1 METSK
6 LHYFWKTLCIL
17 IHLMVFVNQCQSQ
30 GIRHEEHNGE
40 ITVVITDI
48 YLVDDGFGNVVQS
61 TLQYTDYTTTTYPTY
76 PTEPTTPEYTTKS
89 DPYETSTTWRT
100 TDYTDFSHETHDP
113 YKMSTTGRSNHETP
127 DPYKMRTIKNIDF
140 KTDYYNKENVVNLYI
155 SSAIMKVF
163 TSDFCNTFPNL
174 RNITASGLEIE
185 KIDKNAFDN
194 CLELKKLSMS
204 QNNIEF
210 LDNSLFEKN
219 VKLQFLNFD
228 RNPIKYVNAEV
239 FKKMNQLNELS
250 LRYTDLLDIDLEK
263 IINYTPVQQ
272 IQLEGT
278 KISCRRWKE
287 LNNTAKN
294 NEIFLNYYYYDD
306 YQCTD
311 EKTWSKLIMEIDT
324 SNTLLEDK
332 LKIMYKRIKK
342 NSIFYGTEMDT
353 DTALTYF
360 YSVVFVMSFTILILS
375 IITIVSLICCC
386 KAHYQ
391 RYVINQGYQTIPEY
405 NN

>member
-1 METSK
+1 MEKLK

-17 IHLMVFVNQCQSQ
+17 IYLMVFAKQCQTLMVKY
-30 GIRHEEHNGE
+30 EEHNGE
-40 ITVVITDI
+40 LTGIIMDI
-48 YLVDDGFGNVVQS
+48 YLVDDGFGNVIQS
-61 TLQYTDYTTTTYPTY
+61 TFPTTEHTTTEYRTHEYTTTEYRTH
-76 PTEPTTPEYTTKS
+76 EFTTPEYTTS
-89 DPYETSTTWRT
+89 GT
-100 TDYTDFSHETHDP
+100 
-113 YKMSTTGRSNHETP
+113 YKTSTTGRSVHETP
-127 DPYKMRTIKNIDF
+127 DPYKMLTIGNIDF
-140 KTDYYNKENVVNLYI
+140 QTDHHNKENVVNLDI
-155 SSAIMKVF
+155 LSARMKVF

-174 RNITASGLEIE
+174 RNITANGLDIE
-185 KIDKNAFDN
+185 KIDKNAFEN
-194 CLELKKLSMS
+194 CLELKTLSMS
-204 QNNIEF
+204 ENNIEF

-219 VKLQFLNFD
+219 VKLTVLNFD
-228 RNPIKYVNAEV
+228 RNPIKYVNAKV

-263 IINYTPVQQ
+263 IINYTPVEQ

-294 NEIFLNYYYYDD
+294 NEVFLNYYYYDD
-306 YQCTD
+306 YQCID

-332 LKIMYKRIKK
+332 LKIMYERIKK
-342 NSIFYGTEMDT
+342 NSKLYGTEIDNDT
-353 DTALTYF
+353 VLTYF
-360 YSVVFVMSFTILILS
+360 YSIVFVMSFTILILS

-391 RYVINQGYQTIPEY
+391 RYVINQGYQTIPE
-405 NN
+405 